1 MFEGEPVHLRFG
13 ARGCRCGADVVC
25 IEDCKIVSILGRED
39 ALFGECVVFE
49 SAVAIKVIGSDV
61 EDDGNGWVELLGAFE
76 LEAGDFKNGPRA
88 VGALFSKRYNGD
100 ADVAA
105 DERGK
110 SGLLEDFAEE

>member
-13 ARGCRCGADVVC
+13 TRGCRCGADVIC
-25 IEDCKIVSILGRED
+25 IEDGKVVSILGCED
-39 ALFGECVVFE
+39 ALFGQGVVFE

-61 EDDGNGWVELLGAFE
+61 EDDGDRWVELLGAFE
-76 LEAGDFKNGPRA
+76 LEAGNFKNGPGV